1 MLVSES
7 ISVLGSSV
15 STYSDQAEKVEIEK
29 KLREIS
35 NDYAGVIVSVSGKI
49 PVGGNLHFPDSDEM
63 WGFLKDHYGG
73 SSSSK
78 GYGPCYPVR
87 LTGYVVPGCVEDGIG
102 MLWENSSVVAV
113 ARFFLDKFSNKFVI
127 FRHFSSGNFIF
138 GTFLI

>member
-49 PVGGNLHFPDSDEM
+49 PAGGNLHFPDSDEM
-63 WGFLKDHYGG
+63 
-73 SSSSK
+73 
-78 GYGPCYPVR
+78 
-87 LTGYVVPGCVEDGIG
+87 
-102 MLWENSSVVAV
+102 
-113 ARFFLDKFSNKFVI
+113 
-127 FRHFSSGNFIF
+127 
-138 GTFLI
+138 